1 MFRKR
6 IKDMLEMMGISENVD
21 EEILDSLQRQ
31 LFQFLEFDDSL
42 AGGITFKTGSL
53 VTTIHAQNYQEVRD
67 EISEALQRGEPL
79 RRLNLKLSLSSLCL
93 YLTEEKMCQVTNESC
108 PFQKNSTWFQCE
120 IVQDS
125 CKPTNE
131 EWK

>member
-93 YLTEEKMCQVTNESC
+93 YLTEDKMCQVTTEPCS
-108 PFQKNSTWFQCE
+108 FQKSST
-120 IVQDS
+120 
-125 CKPTNE
+125 
-131 EWK
+131 